1 MENIFKNAKF
11 GDRFITRDG
20 HMAVFSSGCLDTE
33 TETVHLLVNYPIPRL
48 VRYDYNGVIRDSD
61 LHNADI
67 IGSWDDW
74 HDVND
79 EMPPCD
85 DTWGRL
91 SCQNITCYE
100 KSTERCHV
108 RCYLS

>member
-1 MENIFKNAKF
+1 MENGN
-11 GDRFITRDG
+11 
-20 HMAVFSSGCLDTE
+20 
-33 TETVHLLVNYPIPRL
+33 N
-48 VRYDYNGVIRDSD
+48 
-61 LHNADI
+61 
-67 IGSWDDW
+67 IGGWDDW
-74 HDVND
+74 HDIND

-91 SCQNITCYE
+91 SCQNGACYE